1 MSESSFRTL
10 PTPGG
15 ASSDA
20 VTAAMTAPDHTRLEK
35 RDRIIDAAV
44 DVFADKGYR
53 AARVSDIARRA
64 GVADGTIYLYFK
76 NKEDLLLVIFEEK
89 MEQLL
94 ARLESALALE
104 SEPLE
109 RIRAYAR
116 YHFRS
121 IEEHPA
127 LAQVLQVEL
136 RQSHRFLREYRP
148 EMLWRYLDV
157 FGELVREGQERG
169 AIRPDVDPFLAQWAF
184 FGALDEIS
192 IQWVLARK
200 RERFNLEHAAE
211 QVVELFLRG
220 MATPPNHQPTPAAET
235 AGRRSS

>member
-1 MSESSFRTL
+1 MSSVESAR
-10 PTPGG
+10 
-15 ASSDA
+15 
-20 VTAAMTAPDHTRLEK
+20 PDK
-35 RDRIIDAAV
+35 RDRIVDAAV
-44 DVFADKGYR
+44 EIFADKGFR

-89 MEQLL
+89 MALLL
-94 ARLESALALE
+94 ALLQQRLAASTD
-104 SEPLE
+104 PIE
-109 RIRAYAR
+109 RIRLYAR
-116 YHFRS
+116 HHFQA

-157 FGELVREGQERG
+157 FGELVREGQAAG
-169 AIRPDVDPFLAQWAF
+169 QIRAEIDPFLAQWAF

-192 IQWVLARK
+192 IQWVLSR
-200 RERFNLEHAAE
+200 RRDRFNLDAAATL
-211 QVVELFLRG
+211 VVDMFLRG
-220 MATPPNHQPTPAAET
+220 MQADAAPPPSPPTMAGPPGPA
-235 AGRRSS
+235 RSSS